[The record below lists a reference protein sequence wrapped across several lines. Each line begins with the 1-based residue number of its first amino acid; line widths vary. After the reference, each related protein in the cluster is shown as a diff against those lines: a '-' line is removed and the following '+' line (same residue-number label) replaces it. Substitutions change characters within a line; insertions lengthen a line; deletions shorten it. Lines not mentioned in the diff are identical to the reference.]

1 MIVGMYMT
9 RDAEVVSPEASLGE
23 AIRKMSRRR
32 IRRLVVTNK
41 DAIVGMVCHRD
52 LVNAFRSERGGG
64 FSGGIARRGHTQDV
78 ATADSS
84 TGGDQQGCHRGHGL
98 PPRPGERVP
107 RPRQSVFSRGG
118 NDRGLG

>member
-52 LVNAFRSERGGG
+52 LVNAFPDHVNP
-64 FSGGIARRGHTQDV
+64 FSPVAETTAASADKIVRIMKSPVITIEHDKPIEQAARLMT
-78 ATADSS
+78 
-84 TGGDQQGCHRGHGL
+84 
-98 PPRPGERVP
+98 
-107 RPRQSVFSRGG
+107 
-118 NDRGLG
+118 